1 MSKAIEIAAMTLG
14 GLSLFAVCFLG
25 FAVLSGTPL
34 HQVAGIGRLLGAP
47 TPLTPEFPEQP
58 ENTDEHPGP
67 RPEGDVISSSIG
79 VMGTWTLPSPYTQ
92 DELRGLTD
100 EIKGKLTVLELREQ
114 QLDDRELQLDDEADS
129 IAERF
134 EAMERLRADL
144 ETFQRELELRELE
157 VMRDE
162 ETTRDQNA
170 AQWRDVAV
178 ILADLDEEEAGKRLV
193 EYPPEQAAAI
203 LRAMTPADAS
213 TALNAIEHGRW
224 KEYVDAYTA
233 LGGGE

>member
-1 MSKAIEIAAMTLG
+1 MSKVIEIAAMTLG

-34 HQVAGIGRLLGAP
+34 HQVAGIGRLFEP
-47 TPLTPEFPEQP
+47 PPSLTPEFPEESADTGTRP
-58 ENTDEHPGP
+58 SP
-67 RPEGDVISSSIG
+67 RPEDEVISSSIG
-79 VMGTWTLPSPYTQ
+79 VMGTWNLPSPYTQ
-92 DELRGLTD
+92 DELRSLTD
-100 EIKGKLTVLELREQ
+100 ELKGKLTVLELREQ
-114 QLDDRELQLDDEADS
+114 HLDDRELRLDDEASS

-134 EAMERLRADL
+134 ESMERLRADL

-157 VMRDE
+157 VIRDE
-162 ETTRDQNA
+162 TTTRDQA
-170 AQWRDVAV
+170 TAQWRDIAV
-178 ILADLDEEEAGKRLV
+178 ILADLKEEVAGQRLV

-213 TALNAIEHGRW
+213 TVLNAIDPGRW

-233 LGGGE
+233 LGDGK